1 MIGLLLLMALALAG
15 MGIGNIAIPPLIKRY
30 FGDRIGM
37 MSTVY
42 VCCVQIG
49 TIVPAALV
57 IPIADGHGWRT
68 SLAVWALIPFATL
81 WPWFA
86 ISRSSR
92 STDNGDEEMRAS
104 EGAGPVWR
112 SPVTWG
118 LTVMFATTALI
129 TYAMFTWIP
138 QIITTAGGS
147 ERLGGLMV
155 AVFSLSGLAAAFVT
169 PALCARLANPYPV
182 VIGCA
187 VCYLVWLRRPA
198 LVSAH
203 RNGLLD
209 AHRRPG
215 SQYVPGRDHVDQF
228 AQPYGRRLSSIVRIC
243 AGRWLPGCFGG
254 AIGLRF
260 ALRTE
265 RPLDVA
271 FEFLLVA
278 VVALLIGSYQA
289 CRPRYFE
296 DTVR

>member
-1 MIGLLLLMALALAG
+1 MSEGGVIARRPLFDGRLLVLLAIVLFSLSLRAAITSLTPLLSRISGDLNFGTTITGAFGMLPTVMFALAGFAAPALGRRIGLEKLTLFAAAATTIGTAGRGAVSNVIGLLLLMALALAG

-129 TYAMFTWIP
+129 TYAMLTWIP

-155 AVFSLSGLAAAFVT
+155 AVFSSAAW
-169 PALCARLANPYPV
+169 PQRSSRLR
-182 VIGCA
+182 C
-187 VCYLVWLRRPA
+187 
-198 LVSAH
+198 
-203 RNGLLD
+203 
-209 AHRRPG
+209 
-215 SQYVPGRDHVDQF
+215 VPGWPTPIR
-228 AQPYGRRLSSIVRIC
+228 S
-243 AGRWLPGCFGG
+243 
-254 AIGLRF
+254 
-260 ALRTE
+260 
-265 RPLDVA
+265 
-271 FEFLLVA
+271 
-278 VVALLIGSYQA
+278 
-289 CRPRYFE
+289 
-296 DTVR
+296 